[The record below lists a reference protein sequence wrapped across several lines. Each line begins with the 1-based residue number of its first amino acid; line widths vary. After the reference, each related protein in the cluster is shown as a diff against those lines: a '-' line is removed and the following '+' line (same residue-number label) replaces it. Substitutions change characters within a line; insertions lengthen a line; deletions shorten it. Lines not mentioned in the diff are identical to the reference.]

1 MNQNEL
7 PQRDTIHLMADAFQ
21 PEQLQ
26 ALIACLEADGYR
38 CAVFQGLESINAVIS
53 DSRCQLILTGVN
65 NSELPHLIKAIR
77 ASSNRIPTVPI
88 ILYFKGL
95 VTRMR
100 DLFVPEFDDFFF
112 EPLNIQSVRLR
123 VNRLLHHLAYDQD
136 QIAPIKQ
143 HLISYFGMN
152 QFVGQA
158 PNFVETIKQIPRVA
172 NCNAPVL
179 LMGDT
184 GTGKEMCAR
193 AVHYLS
199 PRASLPFIA
208 VNCGSIPTELF
219 ENEMFGHDPGAYTDA
234 RESRRGL
241 VAEAEGGTLFL
252 DEVNSLALASQ
263 AKLLR
268 FLQDQQYRP
277 LGATRYRQANVR
289 VLAASNKD
297 LLDKSPANLF
307 REDLYYRLKVVLL
320 TLPSLRER
328 LEDIMPLA
336 SHFLT
341 TASREYGRHV
351 TRFSHDATLKL
362 NSYNWPGNIRE
373 LENVVRQ
380 AVVFAEGTLIRADD
394 LQISSGIQD
403 VSPAVVSNSPSHKEP
418 FKVAK
423 AQVIES
429 FERSYLKN
437 LLNEC
442 GGNISKAARGAQKDR
457 RAFFALLKK
466 YDMTSGSRTAF
477 LSLSFL
483 SELGVLSQAP
493 LPF

>member
-1 MNQNEL
+1 
-7 PQRDTIHLMADAFQ
+7 
-21 PEQLQ
+21 
-26 ALIACLEADGYR
+26 
-38 CAVFQGLESINAVIS
+38 
-53 DSRCQLILTGVN
+53 
-65 NSELPHLIKAIR
+65 
-77 ASSNRIPTVPI
+77 
-88 ILYFKGL
+88 
-95 VTRMR
+95 
-100 DLFVPEFDDFFF
+100 
-112 EPLNIQSVRLR
+112 
-123 VNRLLHHLAYDQD
+123 
-136 QIAPIKQ
+136 
-143 HLISYFGMN
+143 
-152 QFVGQA
+152 
-158 PNFVETIKQIPRVA
+158 
-172 NCNAPVL
+172 
-179 LMGDT
+179 
-184 GTGKEMCAR
+184 
-193 AVHYLS
+193 
-199 PRASLPFIA
+199 
-208 VNCGSIPTELF
+208 
-219 ENEMFGHDPGAYTDA
+219 
-234 RESRRGL
+234 
-241 VAEAEGGTLFL
+241 
-252 DEVNSLALASQ
+252 
-263 AKLLR
+263 
-268 FLQDQQYRP
+268 
-277 LGATRYRQANVR
+277 

>member
-1 MNQNEL
+1 MQ
-7 PQRDTIHLMADAFQ
+7 
-21 PEQLQ
+21 
-26 ALIACLEADGYR
+26 
-38 CAVFQGLESINAVIS
+38 
-53 DSRCQLILTGVN
+53 
-65 NSELPHLIKAIR
+65 
-77 ASSNRIPTVPI
+77 
-88 ILYFKGL
+88 
-95 VTRMR
+95 

-123 VNRLLHHLAYDQD
+123 VNRLLHHLVDDQD
-136 QIAPIKQ
+136 EITPIKQ
-143 HLISYFGMN
+143 HLISYFGMQ

-158 PNFVETIKQIPRVA
+158 PTFVETIKQIPRVA

-193 AVHYLS
+193 AIHYLS
-199 PRASLPFIA
+199 PRAGMPFIA

-252 DEVNSLALASQ
+252 DEVNSLELASQ

-277 LGATRYRQANVR
+277 LGATKYRQANVR
-289 VLAASNKD
+289 VLAASNRD

-336 SHFLT
+336 FHFLK
-341 TASREYGRHV
+341 TATREYGRHV
-351 TRFSHDATLKL
+351 TRFSHEATLKL
-362 NSYNWPGNIRE
+362 TSYDWPGNIRE

-380 AVVFAEGTLIRADD
+380 AVVFAEGSLIHADS
-394 LQISSGIQD
+394 LQISSGNQD
-403 VSPAVVSNSPSHKEP
+403 ITPDVVRHIPSHKEP

-423 AQVIES
+423 AHVIES

-437 LLNEC
+437 LLSEC
-442 GGNISKAARGAQKDR
+442 GGNISKAARGAKKDR

-466 YDMTSGSRTAF
+466 YDMTSSSRAAC
-477 LSLSFL
+477 LSLVLL
-483 SELGVLSQAP
+483 SELGILSPGLLA
-493 LPF
+493 F

>member
-7 PQRDTIHLMADAFQ
+7 PHRDTIHLMADAFQ

-26 ALIACLEADGYR
+26 ALIACLEADGHR
-38 CAVFQGLESINAVIS
+38 CAIFHGLESLNAVIS

-77 ASSNRIPTVPI
+77 ASSKRTPAVPI

-112 EPLNIQSVRLR
+112 EPLNVQSVRLR
-123 VNRLLHHLAYDQD
+123 VNRLLHHLVDDQD

-158 PNFVETIKQIPRVA
+158 PNFVETIKQIPRIA
-172 NCNAPVL
+172 NCNASVL

-193 AVHYLS
+193 AIHYLS
-199 PRASLPFIA
+199 PRAHLPFIA

-252 DEVNSLALASQ
+252 DEVNSLELASQ

-277 LGATRYRQANVR
+277 LGATKYRQANVR

-297 LLDKSPANLF
+297 LLDKSPANRF
-307 REDLYYRLKVVLL
+307 RQDLYYRLKVVLL

-336 SHFLT
+336 FHFLT

-351 TRFSHDATLKL
+351 TRFSHNATLRL
-362 NSYNWPGNIRE
+362 NSYDWPGNIRE

-380 AVVFAEGTLIRADD
+380 AVVFAEGTLIRANN
-394 LQISSGIQD
+394 LQISSGNQD
-403 VSPAVVSNSPSHKEP
+403 ITPEVVRHSRSHKEP

-466 YDMTSGSRTAF
+466 YDMTSGSRTTF

-483 SELGVLSQAP
+483 SELGVLSHSLLA
-493 LPF
+493 F